1 MPLQQLVVQLK
12 ATKEPPAHFE
22 KRVCLFLALGKVTM
36 VLKTF

>member
-1 MPLQQLVVQLK
+1 MPLQ
-12 ATKEPPAHFE
+12 EPPAHFE